1 MASKFNASLL
11 CTAAVVAL
19 TTGSAYAQDSVE
31 QVTVTGSRVISDIT
45 LSPTPLT
52 VVTAEQLQQT
62 TPTNVPDA
70 LNKLPVFIGGRTPRS
85 QDNGSRNQSGNV
97 LALRNFGASRTL
109 ILLDGHRVAPTN
121 FDGTVDID
129 TLPQMLMSRVDVVT
143 GGASAV
149 YGSDAVAGV
158 VNFVLDKNFSGF
170 KYNVNAGISKYSD
183 AGRWQAGMA
192 WGTELFG
199 GRGHFE
205 MAAKYE
211 NQDMIPIEARPYAA
225 NNNTWVQAGNGAANN
240 PFVSVPNG
248 HLFNQSQAGTINC
261 GTGNT
266 CALNN
271 YTFNDPGSIRPMI
284 RGVPTGTTNLESG
297 GDGGY
302 QRGGTFRS
310 ALRTYETFMRT
321 SYDLNDTT
329 NVFIQGSWAE
339 SKNFASWSPFTIS
352 SASGR
357 PNGFF
362 TDNAFLTPAVQQ
374 QLAAAAALGRNC
386 AFLGNCPPA
395 VNGVTPPHTGPIG
408 NTLAPNQLGVSS
420 VGGGVVPASAA
431 GKTFFTAPSYV
442 PQKVDGAPAY
452 NSRSMYN
459 TISTQRALSIQAGA
473 TGTLMDKFNWDVNYT
488 HGESRQKVRNPHNT
502 DNSRLLAAEDAV
514 IAPAGTTVN
523 GVSVA
528 GTVQCYVTTVP
539 AFQALYPGC
548 VPMNL
553 FDPDRG
559 ISQESWNWTTRST
572 AWILT
577 QQLDD
582 LSGSISGPLGFG
594 LPAGEITGALSG
606 EVRWATY
613 DMQTDAIP
621 TEFVNCN
628 GLRMCLQNGTTQTL
642 QTAPVRWTQNVNAPV
657 SVGNNV
663 YEFAAEFNVPLLK
676 DVPLIQDL
684 SLNAAGRYTNYST
697 SGEAQ
702 TWKVGIDWH
711 VNETVRFRGTTSV
724 DIRAPN
730 LNDLFQPV
738 GISSTGFTD
747 LLTTGNNSTRLQT
760 QGNPALIPEVA
771 RTYTAGMVL
780 TPDFIPGL
788 VFSID
793 YFQTHLSSAIQLISG
808 QGTQIQQQCI
818 ASAPA
823 YDNPLC
829 GLYVRPIAPGQPGFT
844 STANYPIVVL
854 SSPLNASTQQIEGWD
869 IEVDYSFEL
878 ADLMEELPGTVNF
891 RHLLSYQPVNTTVQ
905 FPGAAPSWQVNP
917 KTRQTTFLNYTVGDW
932 GLSLQN
938 QWLSG
943 FKKNNAAITTGANNY
958 AVPRVGSYNVLDV
971 TIDRKFDLWGGESS
985 MYFTINNIGDTRAPL
1000 FPTNGSNPGLFY
1012 PTAGFHDDTGRFFTI
1027 GLKGNL

>member
-31 QVTVTGSRVISDIT
+31 QVTVTGSRIISDIT

-52 VVTAEQLQQT
+52 VVSAEQLQQT

-70 LNKLPVFIGGRTPRS
+70 LNKLPVFVGGRTPRS
-85 QDNGSRNQSGNV
+85 QDNGSRNTSGNV

-109 ILLDGHRVAPTN
+109 ILLDGKRVPASN
-121 FDGTVDID
+121 QDGTVDID

-158 VNFVLDKNFSGF
+158 VNFILDKSFTGF

-183 AGRWQAGMA
+183 AGRWQAGAA

-199 GRGHFE
+199 GRGHIE
-205 MAAKYE
+205 GAVKYE
-211 NQDMIPIEARPYAA
+211 NQDMIPIEARPYGA
-225 NNNTWVQAGNGAANN
+225 NNNTWVQAGAGSVAN
-240 PFVSVPNG
+240 PFRSVPYG
-248 HLFNQSQAGTINC
+248 HLFNQSQGGTINC
-261 GTGNT
+261 GTN
-266 CALNN
+266 CAFNN

-284 RGVPTGTTNLESG
+284 HGVPTGTTNLESG

-302 QRGGTFRS
+302 QKGGTFRS
-310 ALRTYETFMRT
+310 QLRSYEGFLRT
-321 SYDLNDTT
+321 SYDVNE
-329 NVFIQGSWAE
+329 NINAYVQGSWAE
-339 SKNFASWSPFTIS
+339 SKNFASWSPFVIS
-352 SASGR
+352 SAGGR

-362 TDNAFLTPAVQQ
+362 TDNPFLTPAVQA
-374 QLAAAAALGRNC
+374 QLASGNRTLSAAQLN
-386 AFLGNCPPA
+386 PA
-395 VNGVTPPHTGPIG
+395 NAT
-408 NTLAPNQLGVSS
+408 
-420 VGGGVVPASAA
+420 GGGLVPASAV

-442 PQKVDGAPAY
+442 PQKVDGQPAY

-459 TISTQRALSIQAGA
+459 TIGTQRNLMLQAGA
-473 TGTLMDKFNWDVNYT
+473 TGTLMDKFNWDVAYT
-488 HGESRQKVRNPHNT
+488 HGESRLKVRNPTNS
-502 DNSRLLAAEDAV
+502 DNARILAAQDAV
-514 IAPAGTTVN
+514 IAPPGTTVN
-523 GVSVA
+523 GVNVA
-528 GTVQCYVTTVP
+528 GTIQCYVTTVP
-539 AFQALYPGC
+539 AFAALYPGC
-548 VPMNL
+548 APMNL

-572 AWILT
+572 QWILT

-582 LSGSISGPLGFG
+582 LTGSISGPLGFG
-594 LPAGEITGALSG
+594 LPAGEITGALSA
-606 EVRWATY
+606 EMRWATY
-613 DMQTDAIP
+613 EMQTDALP
-621 TEFVNCN
+621 TELVNCN
-628 GLRMCLQNGTTQTL
+628 GLRMCLQNGNTP
-642 QTAPVRWTQNVNAPV
+642 PVRWTQNVNAPV
-657 SVGNNV
+657 SVDNNV

-676 DVPLIQDL
+676 DIPLIQDL
-684 SLNAAGRYTNYST
+684 SMNIAGRYTNYST

-702 TWKVGIDWH
+702 TWKIGLDWH
-711 VNETVRFRGTTSV
+711 VNDTVRFRGTTSV

-730 LNDLFQPV
+730 LNDLFQPI

-760 QGNPALIPEVA
+760 QGNAALIPEIA
-771 RTYTAGMVL
+771 RTYTVGMVL

-793 YFQTHLSSAIQLISG
+793 YFQTHMSSAIAFISG
-808 QGTQIQQQCI
+808 QNTAVQNLCI

-823 YDNPLC
+823 YDSPLC
-829 GLYVRPIAPGQPGFT
+829 GLYVRPLPVGDPGYTTP
-844 STANYPIVVL
+844 ANYPTLVL
-854 SSPLNASTQQIEGWD
+854 NSPLNAATQQIEGVD

-878 ADLMEELPGTVNF
+878 ADLMSELPGTINF
-891 RHLLSYQPVNTTVQ
+891 RHLFSYQPVNVTVQ
-905 FPGAAPSWQVNP
+905 LPGAAPTWAVGP
-917 KTRQTTFLNYTVGDW
+917 KTRQTTFLNYTAGDW

-943 FKKNNAAITTGANNY
+943 FKKNNAPVTANNQNY
-958 AVPRVGSYNVLDV
+958 AAPRVGSYNVLDV

-985 MYFTINNIGDTRAPL
+985 MYFTVNNIGNTRAPL

-1012 PTAGFHDDTGRFFTI
+1012 PTNGNHDDTGRFFTI